1 MLDRAL
7 FTTGVALLLLCLL
20 APATAFA
27 SVKCQCNNGM
37 ISHAMDADYDDDDS
51 DEACNDACDELGGG
65 RVWSVDTDQNDDS
78 GDVTIRR
85 REHRPEP
92 AKRR

>member
-7 FTTGVALLLLCLL
+7 FTTGIALLFLCLL

-37 ISHAMDADYDDDDS
+37 ISHAMDADYDDDDAE
-51 DEACNDACDELGGG
+51 EACNDACDELGGG
-65 RVWSVDTDQNDDS
+65 WVWNVDTDRNDDG

-85 REHRPEP
+85 RDHHPEP